1 MLQFK
6 KNILTSKTFTIE
18 EPDTIIQLNTD
29 VLDCNYFGVIT
40 LNNKTTKTIQFIK
53 VKSLFKARLSLAEEE
68 LPYLLGAT
76 LRLLS
81 VSSSFSKESNP
92 VQLNF
97 DIDKIKLTIK
107 QSVSKDLLEF
117 KKDLVQVQSKL
128 EALSLGKLVP
138 NVNIIN
144 KNHIKPGMILVAI
157 DNGNFM
163 AAYPFADI
171 ITKVNGQVAVDGV
184 VEIDASMI
192 KYNTERTI
200 EEQIKVVAEAI
211 KVQNNTLKAISAEIN
226 SLSKKLAELTV
237 KVETHLDNGII

>member
-107 QSVSKDLLEF
+107 QNVSKDLLEF

-144 KNHIKPGMILVAI
+144 KDHIKPGMILVAI

-200 EEQIKVVAEAI
+200 EEQTKVIAEAI

>member
-6 KNILTSKTFTIE
+6 KNILTSKAFIIE
-18 EPDTIIQLNTD
+18 SPDTILQLSTD
-29 VLDCNYFGVIT
+29 VPDCNYFGILT
-40 LNNKTTKTIQFIK
+40 LNNKVTKTIQFIK
-53 VKSLFKARLSLAEEE
+53 SNNLFKARLSLVEEE
-68 LPYLLGAT
+68 LPFLTGAT
-76 LRLLS
+76 LKLLS

-92 VQLNF
+92 IQLHF

-107 QSVSKDLLEF
+107 QCASKELAEF
-117 KKDLVQVQSKL
+117 KKDLSQVKSKL
-128 EALSLGKLVP
+128 EALTLSKLVP
-138 NVNIIN
+138 NVNIAN
-144 KNHIKPGMILVAI
+144 KDYIKPGMVLVAI

-200 EEQIKVVAEAI
+200 EEQTKVIAEAI
-211 KVQNNTLKAISAEIN
+211 KVQNNTLKALSAEIS